1 MKTELLT
8 ATVKIQESPTTLFS
22 TIPNSIRSI
31 MRLEKG
37 QELEFIAYDDRSV
50 EIRLKKS
57 EE

>member
-1 MKTELLT
+1 MKNELLKSS
-8 ATVKIQESPTTLFS
+8 VKIQEGGSNFFA

-50 EIRLKKS
+50 EIRLKK

>member
-1 MKTELLT
+1 MKNELLKSS
-8 ATVKIQESPTTLFS
+8 VKIQEGGSNFFA

-37 QELEFIAYDDRSV
+37 QELEFVAYDDRSV
-50 EIRLKKS
+50 EIRLKK